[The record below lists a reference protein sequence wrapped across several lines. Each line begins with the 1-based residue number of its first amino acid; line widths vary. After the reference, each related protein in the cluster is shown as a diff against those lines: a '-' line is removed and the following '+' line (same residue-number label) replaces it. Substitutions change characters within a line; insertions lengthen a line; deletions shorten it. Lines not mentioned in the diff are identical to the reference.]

1 MEEYKE
7 YKGTKITFKKII
19 NIKLKNVPEIFKSA
33 TYIGYCDSNDLP
45 HGEGK
50 LFPFYKDDE
59 YNSDEDDDLDLFF
72 TICSCEGEWFEGNFL
87 KGTYY
92 NPPASKSIG
101 SFQYRDEDWVL
112 EGEGIKFYYGTSE
125 ESYRKDKSIAH
136 EKGIFKDD
144 MLIQGEIL
152 NPPGVD
158 YSGNIDAD
166 KIIYDGIET
175 REIFNKELN
184 YNIQLIRGEVF
195 YKDGSHY
202 KGEMYAD
209 IPFGKGTMKLPD
221 GREWTTEWYD
231 GEEKNK

>member
-7 YKGTKITFKKII
+7 YKGTKVKFKKIT
-19 NIKLKNVPEIFKSA
+19 NIKLKNVPEIFQSA
-33 TYIGYCDSNDLP
+33 TYIGYCNSNDLP

-50 LFPFYKDDE
+50 LFPFYE
-59 YNSDEDDDLDLFF
+59 DEDYSTEEDLEFSTPYF
-72 TICSCEGEWFEGNFL
+72 SCDGEWYEGNFI
-87 KGTYY
+87 KGTYCDGIRK
-92 NPPASKSIG
+92 NVSN
-101 SFQYRDEDWVL
+101 FEFRDEDWVL
-112 EGEGIKFYYGTSE
+112 EGEGTIFYYGDSE
-125 ESYRKDKSIAH
+125 ENFKKDRPIAQ
-136 EKGIFKDD
+136 ENGIFEDNI
-144 MLIQGEIL
+144 LIKGEIL

-158 YSGNIDAD
+158 YSGNIDAE

-184 YNIQLIRGEVF
+184 DNIQLIRGEVF

-231 GEEKNK
+231 GEEKK